1 MREAVFEFQFLTP
14 ALLAG
19 ADQQTAEMRIPS
31 LRGALRWWT
40 RLLYGDDYEN
50 EVFGY
55 VKGKE
60 CVPSTVKFRLLNDSM
75 GKIIK
80 SQNAQSLTKNEFD
93 YFLWPLR
100 RDNTRGILDADYRIK
115 VAMSIK
121 PGCEE
126 IEDGILKSFLLFGSL
141 GTRSRRAYGSVW
153 PLSVTIDG
161 EQWKIPQT
169 VDELLDE
176 SDNFFGDAEISIWQL
191 SSGVRDYKE
200 AVNVCTTFLKTLRC
214 GKSQYGVAA
223 SEWGKADHDT
233 GLNLKENSKNYRA
246 GLGLPLV
253 QQYSKSR
260 KKVKYSF
267 NGCDRLASP
276 LHFKVIK
283 LKEGY
288 VPIMLVIPEYVPADG
303 TILTAETNDNR
314 FYRVKL
320 DRILLDGLAKKAG
333 FVQKIYPDAEMLV
346 RYPYEE
352 E

>member
-75 GKIIK
+75 GGISK
-80 SQNAQSLTKNEFD
+80 SQDAQSLTKNEFD
-93 YFLWPLR
+93 YFLWPFR
-100 RDNTRGILDADYRIK
+100 RNNTRGVLDADYRIK

-121 PGCEE
+121 QGCEE

-191 SSGVRDYKE
+191 SSGVRDYKD
-200 AVNVCTTFLKTLRC
+200 AVNVCATFLKTLRC
-214 GKSQYGVAA
+214 GKSQRGMKA
-223 SEWGKADHDT
+223 SKWGGPDHDT
-233 GLNLKENSKNYRA
+233 GLNLKKDSEIYRA
-246 GLGLPLV
+246 ALGLPLE
-253 QQYSKSR
+253 QNYSKSR
-260 KKVKYSF
+260 KKVTYSI
-267 NGCDRLASP
+267 NGWDRFASP

-283 LKEGY
+283 LKEVY
-288 VPIMLVIPEYVPADG
+288 VPVMLVIPEYAPANGTSLIAKADG
-303 TILTAETNDNR
+303 STHRIKLNSELLQGLRENQN
-314 FYRVKL
+314 FVKEL
-320 DRILLDGLAKKAG
+320 FPAAK
-333 FVQKIYPDAEMLV
+333 MLV
-346 RYPYEE
+346 YYPMEE